1 MFLWIEWKNRVF
13 DSRLILLLVITPKFC
28 QEEGVVIM
36 VNCSSGR
43 ITYVKPVKTNI
54 VTQKWGNILY
64 NNKGGMMCQKTKK

>member
-1 MFLWIEWKNRVF
+1 MKNRVF

-28 QEEGVVIM
+28 QEEGVIM

-54 VTQKWGNILY
+54 VTQKWGECIIVRAI
-64 NNKGGMMCQKTKK
+64 